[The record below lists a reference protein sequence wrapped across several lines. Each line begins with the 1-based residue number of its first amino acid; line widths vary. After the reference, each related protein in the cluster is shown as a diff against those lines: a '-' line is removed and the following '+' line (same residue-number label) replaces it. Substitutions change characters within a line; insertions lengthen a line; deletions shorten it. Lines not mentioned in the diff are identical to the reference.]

1 MDFLKDVFGTGMN
14 VFGAGGGSDTKQLED
29 LGLLKAGAREK
40 AENQSLMR
48 GLLGTAIS
56 YIAQPKN
63 KGYGDAMPYIGKAL
77 QDGMVT
83 AQTPF
88 DRLKE
93 TASQNQKIKE
103 YKDTQEAKA
112 NYAEFSKGLGAQTS
126 NDTVSVEMPG
136 NALNPN
142 LTDENGVQVAPSM
155 LDSSYRPEGTTQEI
169 EIFNKQ
175 KYLDRYLAEGK
186 ITAEQYAAHSPGND
200 EYITVG
206 KRLYNATQKKFVGE
220 GEGTGAGN
228 QIDWDN
234 MSPAAKEIDKQFGM
248 VYNEFQGAQFDKEK
262 QIKDLTEAQQL
273 LLSRP
278 EGEITGK
285 LAGAALSTNSAH
297 LTGFSEAKVASDRV
311 LGVVQRSLR
320 ETLGAQF
327 TEVEGKMLMAR
338 AYDPYL
344 SQAENAKRVGRL
356 LESIKK
362 AHESRQA
369 MMTYYDENKT
379 LYGYEGPSW
388 AAIKNEVATSLDDF
402 EGDSAAENGT
412 KKYQT
417 NPNTGQLDLSKYTII
432 EE

>member
-14 VFGAGGGSDTKQLED
+14 VFGAGGNESTKELEA
-29 LGLLKAGAREK
+29 LGLLQPGAKEK

-48 GLLGTAIS
+48 GLLVTAIS

-63 KGYGDAMPYIGKAL
+63 KNYGDSMPYIGKAL
-77 QDGMVT
+77 QDGMTT
-83 AQTPF
+83 AQIPF

-93 TASQNQKIKE
+93 TASANQKIKE

-112 NYAEFSKGLGAQTS
+112 NYAEFSKGLGAQTP
-126 NDTVSVEMPG
+126 NDVIKIGVPG

-155 LDSSYRPEGTTQEI
+155 LDSSYRPEGTTKEI
-169 EIFNKQ
+169 EMFNKQ
-175 KYLDRYLAEGK
+175 KYLDKYLAEGK

-206 KRLYNATQKKFVGE
+206 KRLYNATKKEFVGE
-220 GEGTGAGN
+220 GEGTSANN

-234 MSPAAKEIDKQFGM
+234 ISPAAKEIDKQFGA
-248 VYNEFQGAQFDKEK
+248 VYHEFQGQQFDKEK
-262 QIKDLTEAQQL
+262 MITDLTEAQNML
-273 LLSRP
+273 LNTP
-278 EGEITGK
+278 EGTITGK
-285 LAGAALSTNSAH
+285 AAGAALDSGAYK
-297 LTGFSEAKVASDRV
+297 LGVYKEAKQASDRV

-327 TEVEGKMLMAR
+327 TEVEGKMLMER
-338 AYDPYL
+338 AYNPYL

-356 LESIKK
+356 LESVKK
-362 AHESRQA
+362 AHEEKQA
-369 MMTYYDENKT
+369 MMEYYRVNKT
-379 LYGYEGPSW
+379 LHGYEGKSW
-388 AAIKNEVATSLDDF
+388 AAIKNDVANSLDGYDS
-402 EGDSAAENGT
+402 DSAAENGT
-412 KKYQT
+412 KKYEKT
-417 NPNTGQLDLSKYTII
+417 STGQLDLSKYKII

>member
-29 LGLLKAGAREK
+29 LGLLKAGAKEK
-40 AENQSLMR
+40 AETQSLRR

-93 TASQNQKIKE
+93 TASANQKIKE
-103 YKDTQEAKA
+103 YKDTQEAKE
-112 NYAEFSKGLGAQTS
+112 NYAEFSRGLGLQTP
-126 NDTVSVEMPG
+126 NDTISVQVPG
-136 NALNPN
+136 NEMNPN

-169 EIFNKQ
+169 ERFNKQ
-175 KYLDRYLAEGK
+175 KYLDKYLADGK

-220 GEGTGAGN
+220 GEGTSN

-362 AHESRQA
+362 AHESRKA
-369 MMTYYDENKT
+369 MIDFYEENKT
-379 LYGYEGPSW
+379 LYGYKGPSW
-388 AAIKNEVATSLDDF
+388 AAIKNQVATSLDGFDS
-402 EGDSAAENGT
+402 DSAAANGT
-412 KKYQT
+412 KKYET
-417 NPNTGQLDLSKYTII
+417 NPNTGQLDLSKYKII

>member
-14 VFGAGGGSDTKQLED
+14 VFGAGGGTDTKELED
-29 LGLLKAGAREK
+29 LGLLKPGAREK

-63 KGYGDAMPYIGKAL
+63 KNYGDSMPYIGKAL

-93 TASQNQKIKE
+93 TASANQKIKE

-112 NYAEFSKGLGAQTS
+112 NYAEFSKGLGAQTP
-126 NDTVSVEMPG
+126 NDTISVGVPG
-136 NALNPN
+136 NEMNPN

-155 LDSSYRPEGTTQEI
+155 LDSNYRPEGTTQEI
-169 EIFNKQ
+169 EMFNKK
-175 KYLDRYLAEGK
+175 KYLDKYLAEGK
-186 ITAEQYAAHSPGND
+186 ITAEQYAAHLPGND
-200 EYITVG
+200 EYMTVG
-206 KRLYNATQKKFVGE
+206 KRLYNVTKQEYVD
-220 GEGTGAGN
+220 AG
-228 QIDWDN
+228 QGGQGIDWES
-234 MSPAAKEIDKQFGM
+234 MSPAAKEIDKQFGT

-273 LLSRP
+273 LLNTP
-278 EGEITGK
+278 EGEITGT
-285 LAGAALSTNSAH
+285 LAGAALTSNTAH
-297 LTGFSEAKVASDRV
+297 LTGFSKAKVASDRV

-362 AHESRQA
+362 AHESRKA
-369 MMTYYDENKT
+369 MMDYYQKNKT

-388 AAIKNEVATSLDDF
+388 AAIKNGVATSLDDV

-412 KKYQT
+412 RKYEKT
-417 NPNTGQLDLSKYTII
+417 STGQLDLSKYKII
-432 EE
+432 ED

>member
-63 KGYGDAMPYIGKAL
+63 KNYGDSMPYIGKAL

-103 YKDTQEAKA
+103 YKDAQEAKD
-112 NYAEFSKGLGAQTS
+112 NYAEFSKGLGAQTP
-126 NDTVSVEMPG
+126 NDTLRVEMPG
-136 NALNPN
+136 NELNPN
-142 LTDENGVQVAPSM
+142 LTDENGNQVAPSM
-155 LDSSYRPEGTTQEI
+155 LDSNYRPEGTVQEI
-169 EIFNKQ
+169 EQFNKI
-175 KYLDRYLAEGK
+175 KYLNKNLAEGK
-186 ITAEQYAAHSPGND
+186 ITAEQYQAHYPTGD
-200 EYITVG
+200 EFITVG
-206 KRLYNATQKKFVGE
+206 KRLYNKTTQQYVDAGQ
-220 GEGTGAGN
+220 GTTGSN
-228 QIDWDN
+228 IDWDS
-234 MSPAAKEIDKQFGM
+234 MSPAAKEIDKQFGT

-262 QIKDLTEAQQL
+262 QIKDLTEAQDL
-273 LLSRP
+273 LLNTP

-285 LAGAALSTNSAH
+285 AAGAALDSGAYKF
-297 LTGFSEAKVASDRV
+297 GMYKDAKRASDRV

-327 TEVEGKMLMAR
+327 TEVEGKMLMER
-338 AYDPYL
+338 AYNPYL

-356 LESIKK
+356 LESIQK
-362 AHESRQA
+362 AHQSRKA
-369 MMTYYDENKT
+369 MIDFYEKNQT
-379 LYGYEGPSW
+379 LYGYKGPSW
-388 AAIKNEVATSLDDF
+388 AAIKNGVATSLDGF

-432 EE
+432 ED